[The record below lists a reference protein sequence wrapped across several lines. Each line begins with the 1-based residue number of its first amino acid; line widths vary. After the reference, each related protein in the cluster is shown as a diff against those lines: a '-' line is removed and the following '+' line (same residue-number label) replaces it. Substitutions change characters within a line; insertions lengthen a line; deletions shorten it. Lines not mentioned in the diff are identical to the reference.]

1 VELLRDGGDTDVVS
15 EVLRSLRVR
24 STVWCRSQLRA
35 PWGFGTDAGGT
46 AAFHVVTAGCCWLQV
61 EGDGAQRR
69 LDAGDLVVLPTGR
82 RHWLRDDPATPAPA
96 LERLLARHPLDE
108 RRRLRGGGRGPRTDL
123 LCGGFALE
131 GGYAHPLLVALPPV
145 IHVRGV
151 RGRPLPWVAATLW
164 LVGAETDAT
173 APGSEAVVGRL
184 ADALLTQALRVA
196 VAELDA
202 ADGGQVRAFR
212 DPNIAAA
219 VRLIHGQPQR
229 PWTVGELA
237 AEVALSRSAFAA
249 RFRELVGEPPMRY
262 VIRTRLAHAAG
273 LLDATDVSLA
283 EIARR
288 TGDESKFS
296 FGRAFKRAF
305 GVAPGAYRGRSYF
318 TRR

>member
-1 VELLRDGGDTDVVS
+1 VELLHDGGDTDVVS

-35 PWGFGTDAGGT
+35 PWGFGTDARGT

-82 RHWLRDDPATPAPA
+82 RHWLRDHPATPAPA

-108 RRRLRGGGRGPRTDL
+108 QRRLHGGGRGPRTDL

-131 GGYAHPLLVALPPV
+131 GGDAHPLLVALPPV

-151 RGRPLPWVAATLW
+151 RGRPLPWVAATLR

-173 APGSEAVVGRL
+173 APGSVAVVGRL

-202 ADGGQVRAFR
+202 ADGGQVRALR
-212 DPNIAAA
+212 DPHIAAA

-262 VIRTRLAHAAG
+262 VIRARLAHAAG
-273 LLDATDVSLA
+273 LLDATNVSLA

-288 TGDESKFS
+288 TGYESEFS

-318 TRR
+318 ARR